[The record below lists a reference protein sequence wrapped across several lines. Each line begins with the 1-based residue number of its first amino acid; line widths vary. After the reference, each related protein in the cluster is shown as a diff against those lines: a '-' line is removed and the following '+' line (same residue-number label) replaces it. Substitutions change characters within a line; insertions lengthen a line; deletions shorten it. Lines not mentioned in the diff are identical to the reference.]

1 MDDESSISIS
11 RELDG
16 YDDDSVCSAPG
27 VDDMKIAE
35 SKVSTATMTLPGGG
49 ISQTMSM
56 AEDFYDQCMTL
67 EAEGTLSFVNINE
80 YKEELPAGITMFLR
94 LYLPL
99 SSMLCTYIV
108 HVCVISR
115 CVSISIPYLILNFW

>member
-94 LYLPL
+94 LYLT
-99 SSMLCTYIV
+99 SCVHILCM
-108 HVCVISR
+108 CA
-115 CVSISIPYLILNFW
+115 

>member
-27 VDDMKIAE
+27 VDMKIAE
-35 SKVSTATMTLPGGG
+35 SKVSTVTMTLPGGG
-49 ISQTMSM
+49 ISQTMSTT
-56 AEDFYDQCMTL
+56 EDFYDQCMTL
-67 EAEGTLSFVNINE
+67 EAEGTLSFVNSNE
-80 YKEELPAGITMFLR
+80 YKEELPAGITMFLFLR

-99 SSMLCTYIV
+99 SSISCTYIV
-108 HVCVISR
+108 HVCVI
-115 CVSISIPYLILNFW
+115 